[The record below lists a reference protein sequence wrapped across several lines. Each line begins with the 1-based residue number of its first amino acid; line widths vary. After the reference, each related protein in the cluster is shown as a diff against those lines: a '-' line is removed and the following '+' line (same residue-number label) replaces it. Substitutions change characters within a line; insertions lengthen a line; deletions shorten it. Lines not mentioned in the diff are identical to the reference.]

1 MQFKFYR
8 EMDMFADSIN
18 SIPSSYS
25 IGDNVYYTLLIN
37 IVNLN
42 LKPGEPLNVKSISEQ
57 LNVSRTPVR
66 DAFIKLAKEGLVDV
80 FPQKGTSVSKIDLR
94 RVQEEQFLRQS
105 LEVRAVTIFMQEH
118 QPSHLGSLAG
128 FILKQIEALET
139 KDYLS
144 CLQYDDEFHHVFFDA
159 IDKSMCWNAI
169 QSFSGHYRRVR
180 LMSIWDH
187 DIFAGVIEQ
196 HRHMLENIEAG
207 NIDRVREL
215 FLEHSSKLVREV
227 EALSDKYPEYFMDQI
242 EGSFLLKDFLRR

>member
-1 MQFKFYR
+1 
-8 EMDMFADSIN
+8 MFSDSMN
-18 SIPSSYS
+18 SMPTSYN
-25 IGDNVYYTLLIN
+25 IGDNVYYTLLKN

-42 LKPGEPLNVKSISEQ
+42 LKPGEPLNVKNISEH

-66 DAFIKLAKEGLVDV
+66 DALIKLAKEGLVDV

-118 QPSHLGSLAG
+118 QPSHLNSLSEY
-128 FILKQIEALET
+128 IQKQAEALDT

-159 IDKSMCWNAI
+159 IDKNMCWETI
-169 QSFSGHYRRVR
+169 QSLSGHYRRVR

-187 DIFAGVIEQ
+187 GVFAGVIQE
-196 HRHMLENIEAG
+196 HKHMLENITAG
-207 NIDRVREL
+207 NIDTVRQL
-215 FLEHSSKLVREV
+215 FLEHSSKLVKEV
-227 EALSDKYPEYFMDQI
+227 EALSEKYPEYFKDQKA
-242 EGSFLLKDFLRR
+242 GSFLLNDFMRR